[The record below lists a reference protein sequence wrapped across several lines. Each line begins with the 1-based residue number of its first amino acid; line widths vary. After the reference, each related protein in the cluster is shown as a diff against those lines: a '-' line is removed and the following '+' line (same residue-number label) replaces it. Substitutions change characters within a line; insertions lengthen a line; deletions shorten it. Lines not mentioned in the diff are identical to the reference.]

1 MVRSPPRPP
10 IEGTATLMTNA
21 VWIVVA
27 LGIAGGLV
35 AWITSWRRAALPSDL
50 GVVSR
55 QWLAEHQL
63 DSTQDSQR

>member
-1 MVRSPPRPP
+1 MMS
-10 IEGTATLMTNA
+10 A

-35 AWITSWRRAALPSDL
+35 ARVTSWRRAALPADL
-50 GVVSR
+50 GAVSR

>member
-1 MVRSPPRPP
+1 M
-10 IEGTATLMTNA
+10 MNA

-27 LGIAGGLV
+27 VGVAGGLV
-35 AWITSWRRAALPSDL
+35 ARFTSWRRAALPSDL

>member
-1 MVRSPPRPP
+1 M
-10 IEGTATLMTNA
+10 MNA

-27 LGIAGGLV
+27 VGVAGGLV
-35 AWITSWRRAALPSDL
+35 ARFMSWRRAALPSDL

>member
-1 MVRSPPRPP
+1 MMS
-10 IEGTATLMTNA
+10 A
-21 VWIVVA
+21 VWILVA
-27 LGIAGGLV
+27 LGIAGGLI
-35 AWITSWRRAALPSDL
+35 AWFTSWRRGDLPSDL